1 MTNDIKLDPLAL
13 ADWDPSL
20 SDIIEDMNGRPLN
33 VHSLMAHNPG
43 LLKAWWNFR
52 NYSVNGGSLG
62 RRKGELVIL
71 RVAVHMKSWYEWAS
85 HVDRSLS
92 CGLSMDEINRVKKET
107 VKDWEPPEA
116 ILLSAVDELIEK
128 HALSQETL
136 STLNKHYSHKQIMDI
151 IAIHGMYIILGCMIN
166 SWGLELDPHIKQKLP
181 EKLLMKHFW
190 VDK

>member
-1 MTNDIKLDPLAL
+1 MTSDIKLDPLAT

-20 SDIIEDMNGRPLN
+20 SDIIDDMNGQPLN
-33 VHSLMAHNPG
+33 VHSLMAHNPE
-43 LLKAWWNFR
+43 LLKAWWTFR

-92 CGLSMDEINRVKKET
+92 CGLSMDEITRVKKEA
-107 VKDWEPPEA
+107 VNGWEPGEA

-128 HALSQETL
+128 HALSP
-136 STLNKHYSHKQIMDI
+136 STLKSLNEYYEPKQIMDI

-166 SWGLELDPHIKQKLP
+166 SWGLELDQHIKERLP
-181 EKLLMKHFW
+181 DGVEDFFRKE
-190 VDK
+190 